1 MSPFD
6 GQRYSSPAP
15 SGDAAPPV
23 PDEDALAREFWDR
36 IRLFAARRLDD
47 VAAAEDVAQ
56 ETLRRVVE
64 ALRAGRI
71 ENQLALPAFVYQ
83 TARHICLQRYR
94 SSGREMRALGR
105 LHGARP
111 AAEPFDALTALITEE
126 RRAAVRAA
134 VARLDERDREL
145 LRLVFVEAMDTG
157 ELARRMALTPGAL
170 RVRKHRAL
178 GRLARLLG
186 TIDPDD
192 EEGEAKRLG
201 ISGNTTA

>member
-1 MSPFD
+1 MKYILAPWVSPFD

-36 IRLFAARRLDD
+36 IRLFAARRLDN

-64 ALRAGRI
+64 ALRAGRM
-71 ENQLALPAFVYQ
+71 ENQLALPAFVYR
-83 TARHICLQRYR
+83 TGPPHL
-94 SSGREMRALGR
+94 SSALPLLRAEMRALGR
-105 LHGARP
+105 LHGAPP

-157 ELARRMALTPGAL
+157 ELARRWP
-170 RVRKHRAL
+170 
-178 GRLARLLG
+178 
-186 TIDPDD
+186 
-192 EEGEAKRLG
+192 
-201 ISGNTTA
+201 

>member
-1 MSPFD
+1 M
-6 GQRYSSPAP
+6 Q
-15 SGDAAPPV
+15 
-23 PDEDALAREFWDR
+23 DEDALAREFWDR
-36 IRLFAARRLDD
+36 IRLFAARRLGD

-56 ETLRRVVE
+56 ETLRRVLE

-71 ENQLALPAFVYQ
+71 ENHLALPAFVYQ

-105 LHGARP
+105 LHGGRSVP
-111 AAEPFDALTALITEE
+111 EPSDALTALITEE

-134 VARLDERDREL
+134 LARLDEHDREL
-145 LRLVFVEAMDTG
+145 LRLVFVEAMDTA
-157 ELARRMALTPGAL
+157 ELARRLAVTRGAL

-186 TIDPDD
+186 TIDPDA
-192 EEGEAKRLG
+192 EEDEAKR
-201 ISGNTTA
+201 SEPNGNPST